1 MTKSIV
7 YIRLIF
13 LIQEKTHEMTITV
26 VPVATSDI
34 RYFEQACKEVKV
46 RYYKLSGDD
55 SGDEIPDVHRL
66 VSTLFLLGWLTA
78 KYKYS
83 K

>member
-1 MTKSIV
+1 
-7 YIRLIF
+7 
-13 LIQEKTHEMTITV
+13 MTITV

-55 SGDEIPDVHRL
+55 VETKYRIMHRL